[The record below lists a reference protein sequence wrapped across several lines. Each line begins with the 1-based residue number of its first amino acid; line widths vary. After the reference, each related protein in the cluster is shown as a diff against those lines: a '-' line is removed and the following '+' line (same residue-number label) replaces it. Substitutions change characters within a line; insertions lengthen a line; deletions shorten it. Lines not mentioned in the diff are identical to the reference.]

1 MFLER
6 KIHPRVTEKM
16 SAEGGR
22 WLGLNRRGLTTD
34 SASELSSDVGGRGLF
49 ARSTSYRDLS
59 RFLPDRQ
66 LRPSVIPLVVIRSA
80 TPWCHTLRSA
90 KRGIPR
96 LDGSRSAYDFPWPEK
111 HTFW

>member
-6 KIHPRVTEKM
+6 KIYPLVTEQM

-22 WLGLNRRGLTTD
+22 WLCLNRRGLTTD

-49 ARSTSYRDLS
+49 SRSTRYRDLS
-59 RFLPDRQ
+59 RFLSDRQ

-80 TPWCHTLRSA
+80 TPWCRTLRSA
-90 KRGIPR
+90 KRGIPW
-96 LDGSRSAYDFPWPEK
+96 LDGSRSAYNFP
-111 HTFW
+111 